1 VRVLRFIIRNWPLK
15 IGAVMLA
22 AILYGAMVVLQNT
35 AAWPG
40 AVAIDVVNQPAD
52 SYLVQPNPM
61 RAVTGIRYIAP
72 PDVPV
77 SQSSF
82 RAAVDLTAA
91 KVSESDSSLV
101 RVKLVADDAR
111 IQIIDYQPQ
120 QINVQL
126 DPVVHKQVNVQ
137 VFEGNL
143 PSGLQ
148 PGPPV
153 LGLETVDVKG
163 PASFVR
169 RVAYAQAPVRIDASG
184 LDINED
190 VDLVAR
196 DASDVPVGNVVF
208 NPRTVHVQIQV
219 GSQLRTETVPVN
231 PARSIVGAPAAG
243 YYITSIE
250 VKPSVVSVQGQ
261 ADALALLKG
270 SATTKP
276 VSIAGA
282 TSDVTVKVDLDLPS
296 GVSSGQVQSISVVV
310 HLASPATTRSVSVGV
325 VPTGARPDRIYTL
338 STPSVIVTLG
348 GATASL
354 NAFDTSTLVGT
365 VSVGDLDVGAHTI
378 KISVGV
384 PAGITVVT
392 ISPFQITVTVASA
405 PTPSPP
411 PLPAPVSPVP

>member
-1 VRVLRFIIRNWPLK
+1 MRVVRFIVRNWPLK

-35 AAWPG
+35 GAWPG
-40 AVAIDVVNQPAD
+40 SVAIELTNQPAD
-52 SYLVQPNPM
+52 GYLINAKSIP
-61 RAVTGIRYIAP
+61 AVDGIRYFAP

-82 RAAVDLTAA
+82 RATADLSGV
-91 KVSESDSSLV
+91 KPSESDSPPI
-101 RVKLVADDAR
+101 RVTLKADDSR
-111 IQIIDYQPQ
+111 IQIIDYKPQ
-120 QINVQL
+120 QIFVRL
-126 DPVVHKQVNVQ
+126 DPLIHKQVGVK
-137 VFEGNL
+137 VFETNL

-148 PGPPV
+148 PGTPV
-153 LGLETVDVKG
+153 LGVAIVEVSGAATY
-163 PASFVR
+163 VR
-169 RVAYAQAPVRIDASG
+169 RVAYAQAAVRIDASG
-184 LDINED
+184 LDVDEE

-196 DASDVPVGNVVF
+196 DASDLKVDNVTF
-208 NPRTVHVQIQV
+208 NPSTVHVQIQV

-243 YYITSIE
+243 YYITSID

-276 VSIAGA
+276 ISIAGA
-282 TSDVTVKVDLDLPS
+282 TSDVTVNVGLDLPT

-354 NAFDTSTLVGT
+354 NAFDTSTLVGS

-411 PLPAPVSPVP
+411 PAPASVAP